1 MTLFSFSEL
10 GNLSLLTISACCV
23 LGYLSGVVNMRERP
37 LPKELAKA
45 RFWLMMASLFTFM
58 ACLLKMLFHTETL
71 PFVTELVLAICMSY
85 PISRMIALG
94 FGPVF
99 SRDYLQ
105 KKVVIR
111 VFLRVI
117 VVDAALL
124 LTHFYSSS
132 STFELCVMLGAI
144 CTVFLDTI
152 LMVSFIFVSYG
163 NHVRALDNYYSEDK
177 NPYFAWIPIML
188 SAVLTYIIGWIGA
201 IAAPEWVFGVYS
213 LIGAVLLFVMLVY
226 WNRYFTM
233 ARYLPRNIL
242 DEEECAHESSALT
255 FTDSDASLYVDNYT
269 EMLQHLQRW
278 TAEKGYCQPDI
289 NIEMLAHQL
298 GTNRTYLSGFINA
311 HFRMSFRVWI
321 ASMRIADAKKLLL
334 ESDSKETDICQQVG
348 FGSMQSFIRSFV
360 QAEGCTPSEYRTR
373 SGKQA

>member
-1 MTLFSFSEL
+1 MSPFSLSEL
-10 GNLSLLTISACCV
+10 GNLSLLTISVCCV
-23 LGYLSGVVNMRERP
+23 LSYITGVFILRDKP

-45 RFWLMMASLFTFM
+45 RFWLTMPTILTFI
-58 ACLLKMLFHTETL
+58 ACLLKAIFHTESL
-71 PFVTELVLAICMSY
+71 PFMTELVFAICLSY

-94 FGPVF
+94 FSPVF

-105 KKVVIR
+105 RKVMIR
-111 VFLRVI
+111 VFLRVFI
-117 VVDAALL
+117 VDAALL
-124 LTHFYSSS
+124 LTHFYATSSIV
-132 STFELCVMLGAI
+132 ELLVLLVAI
-144 CTVFLDTI
+144 CAVFLDTI

-163 NHVRALDNYYSEDK
+163 KHIRALDNYYSEDK

-188 SAVLTYIIGWIGA
+188 SIVLTYIIGWIGV
-201 IAAPEWVFGVYS
+201 IAAPEWVFGIYS
-213 LIGAVLLFVMLVY
+213 FIGAVLLFVTLIY

-233 ARYLPRNIL
+233 ARFLPRTVL
-242 DEEECAHESSALT
+242 DVEDCEHESSQLT
-255 FTDSDASLYVDNYT
+255 FTDSDASLYADNYS

-278 TAEKGYCQPDI
+278 TAEKGYRQPEI

-321 ASMRIADAKKLLL
+321 ASLRVADAKKLLL
-334 ESDSKETDICQQVG
+334 ESDSKETDICQLVG

-360 QAEGCTPSEYRTR
+360 QAEGCTPSEFRAR
-373 SGKQA
+373 SGNQI